1 MARQILLADDSVT
14 IQKVVELTFMEGDY
28 RLQAV
33 SDGDEALRQLEQARP
48 DLVIADVHMPG
59 ANGYEVCRAVKA
71 KYSDVPVLLLIG
83 TFEAFNPED
92 AAECGAD
99 SHLKKPFDSQA
110 LLSLV
115 EELLPS
121 EVPGEVGNG
130 ASQDG
135 SSQLAGPEVST
146 EPAEA
151 AEAPETGAG
160 AARGEELSDELVER
174 VARRLAELLAPDVV
188 REVAWEVVPD
198 LAEVV
203 VRERLRELE
212 EQVE

>member
-1 MARQILLADDSVT
+1 
-14 IQKVVELTFMEGDY
+14 
-28 RLQAV
+28 V

-59 ANGYEVCRAVKA
+59 ANGYEVCRAVKRS
-71 KYSDVPVLLLIG
+71 YPDVPVLLLIG

-99 SHLKKPFDSQA
+99 THLKKPFDSQA

-115 EELLPS
+115 EDLLPP
-121 EVPGEVGNG
+121 EVADEVDTG
-130 ASQDG
+130 ASPDT
-135 SSQLAGPEVST
+135 SDRVAGADSPTTLPET
-146 EPAEA
+146 L
-151 AEAPETGAG
+151 EAPEMGAG
-160 AARGEELSDELVER
+160 ERRGEEVSDERVER
-174 VARRLAELLAPDVV
+174 VARRLAELMGPDVV